1 MTATAEKTNPSTLGT
16 ITLAEVWA
24 AGVSVAIKGD
34 QLALDGDYGPLIDRI
49 KESKASLMEEV
60 SLWYQQA
67 KALVEMGEVAAK
79 LSFIDAIK
87 SPCVE
92 LLDLIYPMAKVADN
106 YLIFN
111 ELITANRLRVWE
123 LVRIIRADEKAV
135 LLEGDALAG
144 VVPKILDVRKPL
156 PTSAPVAPLFHKE
169 PVVVDHSQMSLTAPV
184 FEANLEDI

>member
-34 QLALDGDYGPLIDRI
+34 QLALAGDYGPLIDRI

-92 LLDLIYPMAKVADN
+92 LLDLIYQGK
-106 YLIFN
+106 
-111 ELITANRLRVWE
+111 E
-123 LVRIIRADEKAV
+123 LV
-135 LLEGDALAG
+135 
-144 VVPKILDVRKPL
+144 
-156 PTSAPVAPLFHKE
+156 
-169 PVVVDHSQMSLTAPV
+169 
-184 FEANLEDI
+184 